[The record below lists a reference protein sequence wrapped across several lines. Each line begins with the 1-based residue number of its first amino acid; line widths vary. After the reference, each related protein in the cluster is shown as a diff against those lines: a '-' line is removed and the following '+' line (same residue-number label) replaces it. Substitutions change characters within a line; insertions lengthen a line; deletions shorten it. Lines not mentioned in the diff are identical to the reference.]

1 MFCWLQGENIL
12 QVELDMPNRTT
23 RDYEGPSVAPKIQAV
38 LDAAL
43 EDEGD
48 IDIDDRSAHHF
59 WKWVDDCH
67 RHFLKVQ
74 VAVFEHHFKVLAAW
88 NNRAWKISRP
98 NVAEKL
104 ICAALPQT
112 P

>member
-1 MFCWLQGENIL
+1 MMETFQGENIL

-48 IDIDDRSAHHF
+48 IDIDDRSVD
-59 WKWVDDCH
+59 WVNI
-67 RHFLKVQ
+67 F
-74 VAVFEHHFKVLAAW
+74 AW
-88 NNRAWKISRP
+88 SRKSVCY
-98 NVAEKL
+98 NGKCNS
-104 ICAALPQT
+104 I
-112 P
+112 

>member
-1 MFCWLQGENIL
+1 MCYNNPDTVLIVENELSLTIDQYAPAVNVMILAFQGENIL

-48 IDIDDRSAHHF
+48 IDIDDRSAAH
-59 WKWVDDCH
+59 
-67 RHFLKVQ
+67 
-74 VAVFEHHFKVLAAW
+74 
-88 NNRAWKISRP
+88 
-98 NVAEKL
+98 
-104 ICAALPQT
+104 
-112 P
+112 

>member
-1 MFCWLQGENIL
+1 VVGAFQGENIL

-48 IDIDDRSAHHF
+48 IDIEDR
-59 WKWVDDCH
+59 
-67 RHFLKVQ
+67 
-74 VAVFEHHFKVLAAW
+74 LAA
-88 NNRAWKISRP
+88 
-98 NVAEKL
+98 
-104 ICAALPQT
+104 
-112 P
+112 

>member
-1 MFCWLQGENIL
+1 VVCTFQGENIL

-48 IDIDDRSAHHF
+48 IDIEDRFA
-59 WKWVDDCH
+59 
-67 RHFLKVQ
+67 
-74 VAVFEHHFKVLAAW
+74 
-88 NNRAWKISRP
+88 
-98 NVAEKL
+98 
-104 ICAALPQT
+104 ICSYT
-112 P
+112 PCVSSWLHATVMMFIL

>member
-1 MFCWLQGENIL
+1 MGPGLHYSFDILIQMYAEPVPLKYGKLAIKYPWTYGYFYSVLAFQGENIL

-48 IDIDDRSAHHF
+48 IDIDDRLYF
-59 WKWVDDCH
+59 
-67 RHFLKVQ
+67 Q
-74 VAVFEHHFKVLAAW
+74 
-88 NNRAWKISRP
+88 
-98 NVAEKL
+98 
-104 ICAALPQT
+104 
-112 P
+112 